1 MLEGHLDKDCSM
13 NRKKRDRPG
22 LLYAL
27 VVAVLVALLLG
38 LTGCDPCARLAR
50 RCPPT
55 ATVRDSVWVHDS
67 VWVERW
73 RTDTVV
79 RVKLERETVREAVP
93 LADTAFAETAYACAV
108 SFVMG
113 KSMVLRLWN
122 KDSADM
128 LVRQLNEL
136 KVQLREAYSQRSET
150 KVVTEYQCRTVVKIG
165 AWIGLAAVAALI
177 VFIVLKIK
185 KIFIR

>member
-1 MLEGHLDKDCSM
+1 MSD
-13 NRKKRDRPG
+13 RRRDNSG

-38 LTGCDPCARLAR
+38 VTACDPCARLAR
-50 RCPPT
+50 RCPP
-55 ATVRDSVWVHDS
+55 AASVQDSVYVRDS

-73 RTDTVV
+73 TTDTVV
-79 RVKLERETVREAVP
+79 KVKLERETVREVVGIS
-93 LADTAFAETAYACAV
+93 DTAFAETAYACAV

-113 KSMVLRLWN
+113 KSMVLKLWN

-128 LVRQLNEL
+128 LVKQLNEL

-150 KVVTEYQCRTVVKIG
+150 KVVTEYRTRGIVKAAAWFGLVVVLCLVGG
-165 AWIGLAAVAALI
+165 AVGW
-177 VFIVLKIK
+177 FISWRKFRK
-185 KIFIR
+185 D